1 MAQDWPW
8 QTTPGKMASFCEVR
22 RGRPSTLKPGEWAT
36 ESGVQLFVMLSGS
49 PREKVEGKQEQAEG
63 TSGSGRTLR
72 IALAGPEGTSASKNL
87 GGGVFLLHPV

>member
-1 MAQDWPW
+1 M
-8 QTTPGKMASFCEVR
+8 MF
-22 RGRPSTLKPGEWAT
+22 
-36 ESGVQLFVMLSGS
+36 SGS

>member
-1 MAQDWPW
+1 MI
-8 QTTPGKMASFCEVR
+8 
-22 RGRPSTLKPGEWAT
+22 
-36 ESGVQLFVMLSGS
+36 SGS

-63 TSGSGRTLR
+63 TSGSGRALR